1 MNKEEIPQHIAII
14 MDGNGRWAKIRNENR
29 IQGHIKA
36 KKSVR
41 ESIEFCVEKKIK
53 YLTLF
58 AFSTENWK
66 RPKLEVQALMNLLNN
81 VISDELNTLK
91 NQNIKLKV
99 IGDLSPLPKKTKE
112 SLELA
117 INETSQNKGLCLI
130 LAINYS
136 GKWDIFNAT
145 KKILKTK
152 QKLDLANFNEKVF
165 EKNLSTY
172 NIPDPELIIRTSGE
186 ERISNFYLWQAA
198 YSELYFTDI
207 LWPDFNKKDLF
218 KAILSYQ
225 KRERRFGK
233 TSEQIK

>member
-81 VISDELNTLK
+81 VISDELNNLK
-91 NQNIKLKV
+91 KQNIKLKV
-99 IGDLSPLPKKTKE
+99 IGDLNPLPKKTKE

-117 INETSQNKGLCLI
+117 ISETSKNKGLCLI

-145 KKILKTK
+145 KKIIEAK

-207 LWPDFNKKDLF
+207 LWPDFNKNELNNAIFEF
-218 KAILSYQ
+218 KN
-225 KRERRFGK
+225 RNRRFGK
-233 TSEQIK
+233 L

>member
-81 VISDELNTLK
+81 VISDELNNLK

-99 IGDLSPLPKKTKE
+99 IGDLSPLPKKTQE

-117 INETSQNKGLCLI
+117 INETSKNKGLCLI

-145 KKILKTK
+145 KKILETK

-207 LWPDFNKKDLF
+207 LWPDFNKNELNNAIFEF
-218 KAILSYQ
+218 KN
-225 KRERRFGK
+225 RNRRFGK
-233 TSEQIK
+233 L

>member
-14 MDGNGRWAKIRNENR
+14 MDGNGRWAKNRNENR

-81 VISDELNTLK
+81 VISDELNNLK

-117 INETSQNKGLCLI
+117 INETSKNKGLCLI

-145 KKILKTK
+145 KKILDTK

-207 LWPDFNKKDLF
+207 LWPDFNKNELNNAIFEF
-218 KAILSYQ
+218 KN
-225 KRERRFGK
+225 RTRRFGK
-233 TSEQIK
+233 L

>member
-117 INETSQNKGLCLI
+117 INETSKNKGLCLI

-145 KKILKTK
+145 KKILETN

-207 LWPDFNKKDLF
+207 LWPDFNKNELNNAIFEF
-218 KAILSYQ
+218 KN
-225 KRERRFGK
+225 RNRRFGK
-233 TSEQIK
+233 L

>member
-117 INETSQNKGLCLI
+117 INETSKNKGLCLI

-145 KKILKTK
+145 KKILETK
-152 QKLDLANFNEKVF
+152 QKLDLANFNEKIF

-207 LWPDFNKKDLF
+207 LWPDFDKNELNNAIFEFKK
-218 KAILSYQ
+218 
-225 KRERRFGK
+225 RNRRFGK
-233 TSEQIK
+233 I

>member
-1 MNKEEIPQHIAII
+1 
-14 MDGNGRWAKIRNENR
+14 MDGNGRWAKNRNENR

-41 ESIEFCVEKKIK
+41 DSIEFCVEKKIK

-81 VISDELNTLK
+81 VISDELNNLK

-117 INETSQNKGLCLI
+117 INETSKNKGLCLI

-145 KKILKTK
+145 KKILETK

-207 LWPDFNKKDLF
+207 LWPDFNKNELNNAIFEF
-218 KAILSYQ
+218 KN
-225 KRERRFGK
+225 RTRRFGK
-233 TSEQIK
+233 V

>member
-117 INETSQNKGLCLI
+117 INETSKNKGLCLI

-145 KKILKTK
+145 KKILETK

-207 LWPDFNKKDLF
+207 LWPDFNKNDFDEALMNF
-218 KAILSYQ
+218 FNR
-225 KRERRFGK
+225 KRKFGVE
-233 TSEQIK
+233 TG

>member
-1 MNKEEIPQHIAII
+1 MNKEVIPQHIAII

-66 RPKLEVQALMNLLNN
+66 RPRLEVQALMNLLNN

-112 SLELA
+112 SLKLA
-117 INETSQNKGLCLI
+117 INETSKNKGLCLI

-145 KKILKTK
+145 KKILETK

-207 LWPDFNKKDLF
+207 LWPDFNKNELNNAIFEF
-218 KAILSYQ
+218 KN
-225 KRERRFGK
+225 RNRRFGK
-233 TSEQIK
+233 L

>member
-81 VISDELNTLK
+81 VISDELNNLK

-117 INETSQNKGLCLI
+117 INETSKNKGLCLI

-145 KKILKTK
+145 KKILDTK

-207 LWPDFNKKDLF
+207 LWPDFNKNELNNAIFEF
-218 KAILSYQ
+218 KN
-225 KRERRFGK
+225 RTRRFGK
-233 TSEQIK
+233 V

>member
-117 INETSQNKGLCLI
+117 INETSKNKGLCLI

-145 KKILKTK
+145 KKILETK

-207 LWPDFNKKDLF
+207 LWPDFNKNELIN
-218 KAILSYQ
+218 AA
-225 KRERRFGK
+225 
-233 TSEQIK
+233 QIKLGEDDDG

>member
-1 MNKEEIPQHIAII
+1 MNNKERSIPQHIAII
-14 MDGNGRWAKIRNENR
+14 MDGNGRWANKRNENR

-41 ESIEFCVEKKIK
+41 ESIELCVEKKIK

-66 RPKLEVQALMNLLNN
+66 RPKLEVKALMNLLNN
-81 VISDELNTLK
+81 VINEELNNLN

-99 IGDLSPLPKKTKE
+99 IGDISSLPKKTKE
-112 SLELA
+112 SVERA
-117 INETSQNKGLCLI
+117 ISKTSKNKGLNLI

-136 GKWDIFNAT
+136 GKWDILNAT
-145 KKILKTK
+145 KNIIENKKGT
-152 QKLDLANFNEKVF
+152 DLANFNEKIF

-207 LWPDFNKKDLF
+207 LWPDFNKNELINAIFEF
-218 KAILSYQ
+218 K
-225 KRERRFGK
+225 KRNRRFGK
-233 TSEQIK
+233 L

>member
-1 MNKEEIPQHIAII
+1 MKATEHIPKHLAII
-14 MDGNGRWAKIRNENR
+14 MDGNGRWAKKRNENR

-66 RPKLEVQALMNLLNN
+66 RPKLEVQALMKLLHNVVIEELDNLN
-81 VISDELNTLK
+81 D
-91 NQNIKLKV
+91 QNIKLKV
-99 IGDLSPLPKKTKE
+99 IGDLSPIPEKTRK

-117 INETSQNKGLCLI
+117 TDKTSSNNGLNLI

-136 GKWDIFNAT
+136 GKWDILNAT
-145 KKILKTK
+145 KSILEDKEK
-152 QKLDLANFNEKVF
+152 VDLANFNEKVF
-165 EKNLSTY
+165 EKNLSTF
-172 NIPDPELIIRTSGE
+172 NIPDPELIIRSSGE

-207 LWPDFNKKDLF
+207 LWPDFNKNELNN
-218 KAILSYQ
+218 AIFEFQ
-225 KRERRFGK
+225 NRNRRFGK
-233 TSEQIK
+233 L

>member
-91 NQNIKLKV
+91 NQNIQLKV

-117 INETSQNKGLCLI
+117 INETSKNKGLCLI

-145 KKILKTK
+145 KKILETK

-207 LWPDFNKKDLF
+207 LWPDFNKNELNNAIFEF
-218 KAILSYQ
+218 KN
-225 KRERRFGK
+225 RNRRFGK
-233 TSEQIK
+233 L

>member
-81 VISDELNTLK
+81 VISDELNNLK

-112 SLELA
+112 SMELA
-117 INETSQNKGLCLI
+117 INETSKNKGLCLI

-145 KKILKTK
+145 KKILDKK

-207 LWPDFNKKDLF
+207 LWPDFNKNELNNAIFEF
-218 KAILSYQ
+218 KN
-225 KRERRFGK
+225 RNRRFGK
-233 TSEQIK
+233 L

>member
-58 AFSTENWK
+58 AFSTENWI

-99 IGDLSPLPKKTKE
+99 IGDLGPLPKKTKE
-112 SLELA
+112 SLKLA
-117 INETSQNKGLCLI
+117 INETSKNKGLCLI

-145 KKILKTK
+145 KKILETK
-152 QKLDLANFNEKVF
+152 QKLDLANFNEKFF

-207 LWPDFNKKDLF
+207 LWPDFNKNELNNAIFEF
-218 KAILSYQ
+218 KN
-225 KRERRFGK
+225 RNRRFGK
-233 TSEQIK
+233 L

>member
-81 VISDELNTLK
+81 VISDELNNLK

-145 KKILKTK
+145 KKILETK

-207 LWPDFNKKDLF
+207 LWPDFNKNELNNAIFEF
-218 KAILSYQ
+218 KN
-225 KRERRFGK
+225 RNRRFGK
-233 TSEQIK
+233 L

>member
-91 NQNIKLKV
+91 KQNIKLKV

-112 SLELA
+112 SLEIA
-117 INETSQNKGLCLI
+117 INETSKNKGLCLI

-145 KKILKTK
+145 KKILETK

-207 LWPDFNKKDLF
+207 LWPDFNKNELNNAIFEF
-218 KAILSYQ
+218 KN
-225 KRERRFGK
+225 RNRRFGK
-233 TSEQIK
+233 L

>member
-91 NQNIKLKV
+91 NQKIKLKV

-117 INETSQNKGLCLI
+117 INETSKNKGLCLI

-145 KKILKTK
+145 KKILETK

-207 LWPDFNKKDLF
+207 LWPDFNKNELNNAIFEF
-218 KAILSYQ
+218 KN
-225 KRERRFGK
+225 RNRRFGK
-233 TSEQIK
+233 L